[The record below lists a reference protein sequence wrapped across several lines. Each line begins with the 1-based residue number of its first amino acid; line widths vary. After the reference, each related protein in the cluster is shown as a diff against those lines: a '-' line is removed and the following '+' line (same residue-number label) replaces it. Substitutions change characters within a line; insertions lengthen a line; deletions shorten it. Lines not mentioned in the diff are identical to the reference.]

1 MIKDLFGILSMVN
14 VNDKSCDVGEY
25 LESKNCKRRES
36 LIGKLVEDK
45 YENKLI
51 SVTLNDYKNV
61 CGFCRIYAV
70 LLVIFFII
78 NISISCTFVNFYWYL
93 KKDKTSITNIDANT
107 ETVIY

>member
-1 MIKDLFGILSMVN
+1 MVN

-25 LESKNCKRRES
+25 LESKNCKCRES
-36 LIGKLVEDK
+36 LIDKLVEDK

-51 SVTLNDYKNV
+51 SVTLNDYENV

-78 NISISCTFVNFYWYL
+78 NTSISCAFVNFYWYL